1 MEIITAIDDFITSI
15 GIPEVIR
22 PVIPFLLI
30 IALMAVVGLS
40 IFQLLHKRKFF
51 DGKTKSFY
59 IFVLPWI
66 IGFILFTLGPMIY
79 SLWMSFHDWGLVD
92 EKVWIAAGNY
102 KQMAKDPLVMK
113 SLSVTFKYTLLA
125 VPAQMVV
132 SFLIATLL
140 NTKIKGMGIFRTIFY
155 LPTLV
160 GGVAQAVLFT
170 WIFNPSY
177 GVVNV
182 LLSKVGITGP
192 AWLTDPKWAL
202 STMILMSLWTVGST
216 VIIYLAGFQDI
227 ADSLYEAADLDG
239 ANVLQKY
246 FHITIP
252 HMTPIIFFNMV
263 TAMIGAFQTFTQGY
277 MFNGGTDNSLL
288 FYAYY
293 LYQNAFMWF
302 KMGYGSALAWVL
314 FIVILS
320 FTLIVFRSSSMWVFY
335 ENEVQ
340 KKKKTKKNRK
350 DEQIDENVEMVVVEE
365 GRG

>member
-1 MEIITAIDDFITSI
+1 MKIITVINDITAAISV
-15 GIPEVIR
+15 PEVIQ
-22 PVIPFLLI
+22 PLVPFLI
-30 IALMAVVGLS
+30 IVLLLTVGALAL
-40 IFQLLHKRKFF
+40 FQLLYRKKLFNRA
-51 DGKTKSFY
+51 TRSFY

-66 IGFILFTLGPMIY
+66 IGFLLFTFGPMIY
-79 SLWMSFHDWGLVD
+79 SFWMSFHDWGLVN
-92 EKVWIAAGNY
+92 EKVWIATGNY
-102 KQMAKDPLVMK
+102 QQMLKDPLVMK

-140 NTKIKGMGIFRTIFY
+140 NTKIKAMGIFRTIFY

-177 GVVNV
+177 GVVNT
-182 LLSKVGITGP
+182 LLDKAGIAGP

-202 STMILMSLWTVGST
+202 TTMVLMSLWTVGST

-227 ADSLYEAADLDG
+227 SESLYEASELDG
-239 ANVLQKY
+239 ANMLQKY
-246 FHITIP
+246 IHITIP
-252 HMTPIIFFNMV
+252 HMTPIIFFNMI
-263 TAMIGAFQTFTQGY
+263 TSMIGAFQTFTQGY

-314 FIVILS
+314 FIIILV
-320 FTLIVFRSSSMWVFY
+320 FTLLVFRSSSMWVFY

-340 KKKKTKKNRK
+340 KKKKNKRSEVT
-350 DEQIDENVEMVVVEE
+350 VTEE
-365 GRG
+365 GKG